1 MRFLFFLSVTLLAQE
16 ALTNE
21 GVLKLVKAGLSEDL
35 VVSAILDQ
43 PSSFVLGANE
53 MVMLKEGGVPE
64 KIIRA
69 MMAKSKGA
77 ASAPAAEASKP
88 GAAKADNAKDTAPDA
103 AKPDAPK
110 GVAGALA
117 ATGVYYKKG
126 AEYFEL
132 LTEEIRW
139 KTSGAMKSFASAGI
153 IKRDLGGTLAGPSSR
168 NFLQNPM
175 EVILVPPP
183 GMSINNFILL
193 PMKPAPKGGERE
205 FLVGPINA
213 KSGVAKGAI
222 AFGVEKLGSNQFRL
236 VLPTPLGPGEYGIL
250 PVMPAASGPSTKM
263 YTFRLLI

>member
-1 MRFLFFLSVTLLAQE
+1 MRVLFVLSFALLAFAQE

-35 VVSAILDQ
+35 VVNAINDQ
-43 PSSFVLGANE
+43 PASFVLGANE
-53 MVMLKEGGVPE
+53 IVLLKEGGVSE

-77 ASAPAAEASKP
+77 PMPAP
-88 GAAKADNAKDTAPDA
+88 GADA
-103 AKPDAPK
+103 AKPEPAPTK
-110 GVAGALA
+110 AGVLSGN
-117 ATGVYYKKG
+117 GVFYKKG
-126 AEYFEL
+126 ADYFEL
-132 LTEEIRW
+132 LTEEINW

-153 IKRDLGGTLAGPSSR
+153 IKKDLGGKLTGPSSR

-175 EVILVPPP
+175 ELILVPPQ

-193 PMKPAPKGGERE
+193 PMKPASKGGERE

-222 AFGVEKLGSNQFRL
+222 AFGVEKVGTNQFRV

>member
-1 MRFLFFLSVTLLAQE
+1 MKVLFLLASALLAQE

-35 VVSAILDQ
+35 VVNTIQDQ
-43 PSSFVLGANE
+43 PASFVLGASE
-53 MVMLKEGGVPE
+53 IVLLKEGGVSE

-69 MMAKSKGA
+69 MMAKAKGA
-77 ASAPAAEASKP
+77 PVAPATDGKP
-88 GAAKADNAKDTAPDA
+88 EGG
-103 AKPDAPK
+103 KPDSAKTGEAK
-110 GVAGALA
+110 GSLA
-117 ATGVYYKKG
+117 TQGVHYKKG

-153 IKRDLGGTLAGPSSR
+153 IKKDLGGTLAGPSSR

-175 EVILVPPP
+175 EIILVPPS
-183 GMSINNFILL
+183 GMTINNFILL
-193 PMKPAPKGGERE
+193 PMKPVSKGGERE
-205 FLVGPINA
+205 FVVGPINA

-222 AFGVEKLGSNQFRL
+222 AFGVEKVGPNQFRM

-250 PVMPAASGPSTKM
+250 PVLPPASGPSTKM
-263 YTFRLLI
+263 YTFRLLL

>member
-1 MRFLFFLSVTLLAQE
+1 MHVVWILLALSCAAFAQE

-21 GVLKLVKAGLSEDL
+21 GVIKLVKAGLSEDL
-35 VVSAILDQ
+35 VVNAINDQ
-43 PSSFVLGANE
+43 PASFTLGATE
-53 MVMLKEGGVPE
+53 LVALKEGGVSE

-77 ASAPAAEASKP
+77 PVPAADAPKP
-88 GAAKADNAKDTAPDA
+88 ADAAKAAPG
-103 AKPDAPK
+103 AP
-110 GVAGALA
+110 AG
-117 ATGVYYKKG
+117 TGVFYKKG

-139 KTSGAMKSFASAGI
+139 KTSGALKSFASAGI
-153 IKRDLGGTLAGPSSR
+153 IKKDLGGSLTGPSSR

-175 EVILVPPP
+175 EIVLAPPT

-193 PMKPAPKGGERE
+193 PMKPDSKAGQRE

-222 AFGVEKLGSNQFRL
+222 AFGVEKVGENKFRL

-250 PVMPAASGPSTKM
+250 PVLPAASGPSTKM
-263 YTFRLLI
+263 YTFRLLL

>member
-1 MRFLFFLSVTLLAQE
+1 MRLLLLLPFALLAQE
-16 ALTNE
+16 ALTND

-35 VVSAILDQ
+35 VVSAINDQ
-43 PSSFVLGANE
+43 PASFMLGANE
-53 MVMLKEGGVPE
+53 MVLLKEGGVSE

-69 MMAKSKGA
+69 MMAKAKGA
-77 ASAPAAEASKP
+77 PVADAVKPDAASRPE
-88 GAAKADNAKDTAPDA
+88 AAKAVA
-103 AKPDAPK
+103 AKPGSLPETNGVHYRK
-110 GVAGALA
+110 GGD
-117 ATGVYYKKG
+117 
-126 AEYFEL
+126 YFEL
-132 LTEEIRW
+132 LSEEIRW

-153 IKRDLGGTLAGPSSR
+153 IKKDLGGTLAGPSSR

-175 EVILVPPP
+175 EVILVPPQ

-193 PMKPAPKGGERE
+193 PMKPAAKGGERE

-222 AFGVEKLGSNQFRL
+222 AFGVEKVGPNQFRM

-250 PVMPAASGPSTKM
+250 PVMPAASGPSVKM

>member
-1 MRFLFFLSVTLLAQE
+1 MKLLILLPLALLAQE

-35 VVSAILDQ
+35 VVNAINDQ
-43 PSSFVLGANE
+43 PASFVLGANE
-53 MVMLKEGGVPE
+53 IVLLKEGGVSE

-69 MMAKSKGA
+69 MMAKAKGA
-77 ASAPAAEASKP
+77 PMP
-88 GAAKADNAKDTAPDA
+88 TPAPDA
-103 AKPDAPK
+103 AKPDGAKTPPAAK
-110 GVAGALA
+110 AGALPEA
-117 ATGVYYKKG
+117 NGVHYKKG

-132 LTEEIRW
+132 LSEEIRW

-153 IKRDLGGTLAGPSSR
+153 IKKDLGGTLAGPSSR

-175 EVILVPPP
+175 EVILVPPA

-193 PMKPAPKGGERE
+193 PMKPAAKGGERE

-222 AFGVEKLGSNQFRL
+222 AFGVEKIGPNQYRM

-250 PVMPAASGPSTKM
+250 PVMPAASGPSVKM

>member
-1 MRFLFFLSVTLLAQE
+1 MRILFFLCVAAWAQE

-21 GVLKLVKAGLSEDL
+21 GVLKMVKAGLSEDL
-35 VVSAILDQ
+35 VVSAIADQ
-43 PSSFVLGANE
+43 PGSFTLSANE
-53 MVMLKEGGVPE
+53 LVALKEGGVSE

-69 MMAKSKGA
+69 MMAKGKA
-77 ASAPAAEASKP
+77 AMPAPGETPKAES
-88 GAAKADNAKDTAPDA
+88 
-103 AKPDAPK
+103 AKPAGSP
-110 GVAGALA
+110 AGALPN
-117 ATGVYYKKG
+117 GVHYRKG

-153 IKRDLGGTLAGPSSR
+153 IKKDLGGTLAGPSSR

-175 EVILVPPP
+175 EIVLVPAP

-193 PMKPAPKGGERE
+193 PMKTAAKGGERE

-222 AFGVEKLGSNQFRL
+222 AFGVEKAGPNSFRM
-236 VLPTPLGPGEYGIL
+236 VLPTPLGPGEYAIL
-250 PVMPAASGPSTKM
+250 PVQPAGAGPATKM
-263 YTFRLLI
+263 YTFRILI

>member
-1 MRFLFFLSVTLLAQE
+1 
-16 ALTNE
+16 
-21 GVLKLVKAGLSEDL
+21 VLKEAG
-35 VVSAILDQ
+35 VS
-43 PSSFVLGANE
+43 
-53 MVMLKEGGVPE
+53 E

-77 ASAPAAEASKP
+77 PVP
-88 GAAKADNAKDTAPDA
+88 PTAAKPDGARPDA
-103 AKPDAPK
+103 AKPDAAKTESMEPK
-110 GVAGALA
+110 SSPAAL
-117 ATGVYYKKG
+117 TTQGVYYKKG
-126 AEYFEL
+126 GEYFEL

-153 IKRDLGGTLAGPSSR
+153 IKKDLGGTLAGPSSR

-175 EVILVPPP
+175 EVILVPPQ

-193 PMKPAPKGGERE
+193 PMKPAAKGGERE
-205 FLVGPINA
+205 FLVGPTNA

-222 AFGVEKLGSNQFRL
+222 AFGVEKVGPNQYRM

-250 PVMPAASGPSTKM
+250 PVMPAASGPSVKM